1 MINLKKDSNEKYIKF
16 LNKGNN
22 FYLTDNEVITNI
34 YYGEKEIYKLS
45 PQVDDEN
52 KSSTTNIPN
61 NSILYDSIYPVD
73 VERYIFKTGKLDLID
88 IDSPKFDITTAL
100 WIYLCWCE
108 LLIRYNFEFEEDF
121 ITEEDKANGID
132 KEKRLF
138 FDFCFS
144 SSSQEFFIMARY
156 NLNKKIAI
164 YKKNCNSKI
173 DKVLEPLIKKIE
185 KSKILFNY
193 MNGKIFE
200 EVFLNKISNYEFL
213 KRNIFIPRKYEYT
226 DKKLHEYNFKI
237 WIKDVYITDNG
248 QITKICITLGN
259 KGIGFKESGFG
270 IFLFINKNNYV
281 KMKPFQENF
290 IIEKIT
296 PKIINDNEDIKI
308 ESEAYTRINGRI
320 SDLFIGIAKKSGE
333 LINEICKLNNKNY
346 EDEDIVWIS

>member
-1 MINLKKDSNEKYIKF
+1 MINLKKDSNGKYIKF

-45 PQVDDEN
+45 PYIDDEN
-52 KSSTTNIPN
+52 KSNVDIPED
-61 NSILYDSIYPVD
+61 SILYDSIYPVD
-73 VERYIFKTGKLDLID
+73 VEKYILKTGKLDLID
-88 IDSPKFDITTAL
+88 VDSPKFDITTAL
-100 WIYLCWCE
+100 WIYICWYE
-108 LLIRYNFEFEEDF
+108 LIGYNRGFKEEF
-121 ITEEDKANGID
+121 ITEEDKINGID

-138 FDFCFS
+138 FNNCLS
-144 SSSQEFFIMARY
+144 GPNYEFFIMANY

-173 DKVLEPLIKKIE
+173 DKILEPLIKKIE

-193 MNGKIFE
+193 MNGKNFDQIFFHK
-200 EVFLNKISNYEFL
+200 VSNYKFL
-213 KRNIFIPRKYEYT
+213 KKNIIVPRKYEYT
-226 DKKLHEYNFKI
+226 DEKLHEYNFKI
-237 WIKDVYITDNG
+237 WIKDVYIDNSDKL
-248 QITKICITLGN
+248 TKFYITLGN
-259 KGIGFKESGFG
+259 KGNGFKESGFE

-281 KMKPFQENF
+281 KMKPFQANF

-308 ESEAYTRINGRI
+308 ESEVYTQMNGEF
-320 SDLFIGIAKKSGE
+320 SELFIGILKKNGDFIS
-333 LINEICKLNNKNY
+333 EICKLNNKNY